1 MAASDK
7 PYRSQSM
14 LDTVFGVTSLLML
27 VSVIAMLVQDYNREY
42 KPEQRVFR
50 DVETAMAQRQAL
62 DSLPSAEEMQK
73 ADAAVAANRETRTSK
88 DSEIK
93 EYRAKARAEM
103 PKLDRA
109 NAAYQ
114 DIKADLESVMSFYNI
129 EVEHNGPKSA
139 EAGKLLTRIVDLES
153 KLEDKQAERDAIQQ
167 AMAENAAKADDL
179 EAPLTKALSKQK
191 QVYDRF
197 DSLVKTSLVKRW
209 GFGDSFRS
217 LPIID
222 GFASPTKIQQITNND
237 IPIDYYFKPVTRFD
251 RCTTCHLGIDR
262 PAYTQDAL
270 TKLCD
275 DPKMNDRLVEAKKIL
290 EDRRKLLEGLP
301 EQSAVADP
309 NSLTVTTLPKDRL
322 TASRVREFAAHPR
335 LDLFVGANSKHPMEK
350 FGCSTC
356 HSGQG
361 SGTSFTWASHV
372 PNNVEDRERWMKDH
386 HWHEV
391 HSGDWDY
398 PMLPSR
404 FVESSCLKCHHQ
416 VTDLVARDGREEAP
430 KLLKGYHL
438 IREFG
443 CFGCHEISGTKGGKA
458 IGPDLHAEPSV
469 PLDEMTTAERV
480 KADSD
485 PDAMPGKLRRVGPSL
500 VRLAEKTYPEWTA
513 KWIRAPRAF
522 RPDTKMPHYFGLANN
537 HPDVLPEDQKKFP
550 DAEIQAITHYLF
562 KLSENQVKEAAKVDQ
577 TPDAVREDERLLT
590 VLETKSPQTDAEKKQ
605 IEDIQRRRRLRK
617 IKPLEDLAKD
627 HKADAGR
634 GQQLFVERGC
644 LACHSHQAT
653 QSVLPSLAEFGPNL
667 SQIKE
672 KLGKK
677 KGDTESAK
685 VWLTQWIMNPQF
697 HHPRSRMPV
706 THLDAGQAADIA
718 EWLLSQPATD
728 LGEEWNNLTVA
739 APEEDTLKNLA
750 KVYLVRLLPKSELTK
765 FMKGEAVSEGIRKD
779 LPADEKYFLDEV
791 TRNSKEA
798 LLSYVG
804 RKAVSRLGCYACHE
818 IPGYENA
825 KPIGVGLNDWGKKD
839 ASRLAFEDVV
849 AYVKEKYTI
858 VASMTDKD
866 GNPVKTEKPAYE
878 QFFFDML
885 DHHGQNRMGYLH
897 QKINEPRSYDW
908 NRIRAWDDRSRMPQ
922 FKFSRMKKNEGESDE
937 DFAARKNKAEADAR
951 EAVMTF
957 ILGLTAESL
966 PAKAVNMPTGDRAA
980 EVRGRQV
987 LDNFNCSGCHLI
999 RPGYFELKP
1008 SEATLK
1014 TLESL
1019 SKRRPE
1025 DHVFPGHRNW
1035 TGVATGAADK
1045 VVIHGLSL
1053 TPTAPSKATVND
1065 EEKGYKVPIRLM
1077 DATRFTEENKSQAD
1091 VFASKTLFVP
1101 SDELTY
1107 PKLPAKVLEDA
1118 NLLFASLRSL
1128 AYGGTFAD
1136 NLTLYLAKKDPN
1148 TYKPETQFKDN
1159 SNARP
1164 AVPPS
1169 LHGQG
1174 ERTQGDWLYQ
1184 FLLNPYPVRKMAV
1197 LRMPRFNLSP
1207 DEARALVDYF
1217 AGVER
1222 LNNPGAGTTYPFE
1235 DIAQQGPAVQEGYF
1249 RQKNAEYIARL
1260 KATKGA
1266 DGKTM
1271 YEQRLQDL
1279 NSTWEQLAKQ
1289 TQSDRDAAK
1298 TKLDAFAAKAKE
1310 AETADVAAK
1319 KKVDDATA
1327 ALGKA
1332 KDDEKKKLEGEL
1344 ADAKK
1349 KAADTKAAV
1358 DFQQRNK
1365 DLWEKEIARL
1375 DASAK
1380 QMSVESQQKAWTEK
1394 DAYLTDAYRLV
1405 MNKQLCMQCHQIGTW
1420 IPNNPI
1426 MGPPLHLAHQRLRP
1440 GWTQKWVAHPER
1452 FLPYQSSMPALFTP
1466 DQNAFAD
1473 VFPGSALDR
1482 VTAARD
1488 VLMAYPEV
1496 AAMPI
1501 NRQWVLPTPPSS
1513 EKEKSE
1519 KSEKK

>member
-1 MAASDK
+1 
-7 PYRSQSM
+7 M

-50 DVETAMAQRQAL
+50 DVETALAQRQAL
-62 DSLPSAEEMQK
+62 DSLPSSDDMAK
-73 ADAAVAANRETRTSK
+73 ADAEVTAAREARKSK
-88 DSEIK
+88 DDEVKS
-93 EYRAKARAEM
+93 YRAKAAAEM

-114 DIKADLESVMSFYNI
+114 DIKADLESITSFYNI
-129 EVEHNGPKSA
+129 EVEHNGTGSA
-139 EAGKLLTRIVDLES
+139 EAGKLKARINELEK

-167 AMAENAAKADDL
+167 VMAENSALADDL

-209 GFGDSFRS
+209 GFGDTVRS
-217 LPIID
+217 MPIID
-222 GFASPTKIQQITNND
+222 GFASPTKIQQITNNE

-270 TKLCD
+270 AKLCE
-275 DPKMNDRLVEAKKIL
+275 DPKMNAKLEEAKKIL
-290 EDRRKLLEGLP
+290 ADRRKLLEGLP
-301 EQSAVADP
+301 EQNAVADP
-309 NSLTVTTLPKDRL
+309 SSLSVTTLPKDRL
-322 TASRVREFAAHPR
+322 TDSRIREFAAHPR

-372 PNNVEDRERWMKDH
+372 PNNVKDRERWMKDH

-430 KLLKGYHL
+430 KLLKGYNL

-443 CFGCHEISGTKGGKA
+443 CFGCHEISGTKGARQSVRPSRRTRHPGRRDDADRTGEGGKRS
-458 IGPDLHAEPSV
+458 GH
-469 PLDEMTTAERV
+469 
-480 KADSD
+480 
-485 PDAMPGKLRRVGPSL
+485 DAGQLRRVGPSL
-500 VRLAEKTYPEWTA
+500 VRLAEKTNPEWTA
-513 KWIRAPRAF
+513 KWIREPRAF
-522 RPDTKMPHYFGLANN
+522 RPDTKMPHYFGLSNN
-537 HPDVLPEDQKKFP
+537 DPSLLPEDQKKFP

-562 KLSENQVKEAAKVDQ
+562 KLSDNQVKEAGKVDAS
-577 TPDAVREDERLLT
+577 PEAVRKDQERLT
-590 VLETKSPQTDAEKKQ
+590 ALEAKSPLSDAEKKEVSE
-605 IEDIQRRRRLRK
+605 IARRRQLRK
-617 IKPLEDLAKD
+617 IKPLENLAKD
-627 HKADAGR
+627 HKADAAR
-634 GQQLFVERGC
+634 GQTLFVERGC

-653 QSVLPSLAEFGPNL
+653 QNVLPSLADFGPNL

-672 KLGKK
+672 KLGSK
-677 KGDTESAK
+677 KGDTESAR

-697 HHPRSRMPV
+697 HHARSRMPV
-706 THLDAGQAADIA
+706 THLEPGQAADIA

-728 LGEEWNNLTVA
+728 LGDEWTNLKVADAEE
-739 APEEDTLKNLA
+739 ETLKNLA

-765 FMKGEAVSEGIRKD
+765 FMEGKPVSDGIRKD
-779 LPADEKYFLDEV
+779 LPADEKAFLEDV
-791 TRNSKEA
+791 TKNSKEA
-798 LLSYVG
+798 LLGYVG

-818 IPGYENA
+818 IPGYDTA
-825 KPIGVGLNDWGKKD
+825 KPIGVQLNDWGKKD

-849 AYVKEKYTI
+849 AFVREKYT
-858 VASMTDKD
+858 VVDSMTDKD
-866 GNPVKTEKPAYE
+866 GNPVKTEKPAVE
-878 QFFFDML
+878 KFFADML

-908 NRIRAWDDRSRMPQ
+908 NRLRAWDDRSRMPQ
-922 FKFSRMKKNEGESDE
+922 FKFSRLKKNQGESDE

-957 ILGLTAESL
+957 ILGLTAENL
-966 PAKAVNMPTGDRAA
+966 PAKAVNTPTGDRAA

-1008 SEATLK
+1008 SDATMK

-1035 TGVATGAADK
+1035 TGTATGSPEK
-1045 VVIHGLSL
+1045 IVIHGLTL
-1053 TPTAPSKATVND
+1053 TPTAPAKAEVD
-1065 EEKGYKVPIRLM
+1065 GEEKGYKVPIRLM
-1077 DATRFTEENKSQAD
+1077 DATRFTENKSQAD

-1101 SDELTY
+1101 ADELTY
-1107 PKLPAKVLEDA
+1107 PKLPASTLEDA
-1118 NLLFASLRSL
+1118 NALFAKLRSL

-1174 ERTQGDWLYQ
+1174 ERTQGRWLND
-1184 FLLNPYPVRKMAV
+1184 FLLNPYPVRKMSV
-1197 LRMPRFNLSP
+1197 LRMPKFNLSP
-1207 DEARALVDYF
+1207 EEARALVDYF

-1222 LNNPGAGTTYPFE
+1222 LNNPGGGMAYPFE

-1260 KATKGA
+1260 KATKAA
-1266 DGKTM
+1266 DGKTTL
-1271 YEQRLQDL
+1271 YDQRVSELGASWDQI
-1279 NSTWEQLAKQ
+1279 AKQ
-1289 TQSDRDAAK
+1289 TEADKTAAK
-1298 TKLDAFAAKAKE
+1298 SKLEAFLAKAKE
-1310 AETADVAAK
+1310 AETAESTAK

-1327 ALGKA
+1327 ALAKA

-1349 KAADTKAAV
+1349 KAAEAKTTV
-1358 DFQQRNK
+1358 DSEQRNK
-1365 DLWEKEIARL
+1365 DFWEREVARL
-1375 DASAK
+1375 ETASK
-1380 QMSVESQQKAWTEK
+1380 QYSVDSQQKAWADK

-1405 MNKQLCMQCHQIGTW
+1405 MNKQLCMQCHQIGNW
-1420 IPNNPI
+1420 VPVNPI
-1426 MGPPLHLAHQRLRP
+1426 MGPPLNIAHQRLRP
-1440 GWTQKWVAHPER
+1440 GWTQKWIAHPER

-1466 DQNAFAD
+1466 DQNAFGD
-1473 VFPGSALDR
+1473 VFVGSALDR

-1501 NRQWVLPTPPSS
+1501 NRQWVLPTPSG
-1513 EKEKSE
+1513 
-1519 KSEKK
+1519 EKK

>member
-7 PYRSQSM
+7 PYRNQSI

-27 VSVIAMLVQDYNREY
+27 VSVIAMMVQDYNREY

-62 DSLPSAEEMQK
+62 DALPSAAEIEKSDEDVK
-73 ADAAVAANRETRTSK
+73 AARAQRSTDDSK
-88 DSEIK
+88 IQEF
-93 EYRAKARAEM
+93 RAKAQAEM

-114 DIKADLESVMSFYNI
+114 DIKADLESITSFYNI
-129 EVEHNGPKSA
+129 EVEKSGPASP
-139 EAGKLLTRIVDLES
+139 EARNLLTRIGDLEK
-153 KLEDKQAERDAIQQ
+153 KLEDKQAERDAIQLS
-167 AMAENAAKADDL
+167 MAESSTQADAL
-179 EAPLTKALSKQK
+179 ESDLTKKLSRQK

-209 GFGDSFRS
+209 GFGDTVRA
-217 LPIID
+217 LPILD

-262 PAYTQDAL
+262 PTYTPEAL
-270 TKLCD
+270 AKLCE
-275 DPKMNDRLVEAKKIL
+275 DPKMNEKLEEARKIL
-290 EDRRKLLEGLP
+290 TARRELLKGLP
-301 EQSAVADP
+301 DEKNVADP
-309 NSLTVTTLPKDRL
+309 NSLTVTTLPDSRL
-322 TASRVREFAAHPR
+322 TPSRIREFAAHPR

-372 PNNVEDRERWMKDH
+372 PNNVKDRERWMKDN

-416 VTDLVARDGREEAP
+416 VTDLIARDGREEAP
-430 KLLKGYHL
+430 KLLKGYNL

-458 IGPDLHAEPSV
+458 VGPDLRAEPSIPV
-469 PLDEMTTAERV
+469 DEMSPAERL
-480 KADSD
+480 KADTD
-485 PDAMPGKLRRVGPSL
+485 PDATPGKLRRVGPSL
-500 VRLAEKTYPEWTA
+500 VRLAEKTNPEWTM

-522 RPDTKMPHYFGLANN
+522 RPDTKMPHYFDLSNN

-562 KLSENQVKEAAKVDQ
+562 KLSTNQVKEAGKIDQ
-577 TPDAVREDERLLT
+577 SPEAVRADQDRLT
-590 VLETKSPQTDAEKKQ
+590 ALEAKSPQTEAEKKEVEQ
-605 IEDIQRRRRLRK
+605 IARRRQLRK
-617 IKPLEDLAKD
+617 IKPLENLAKD
-627 HKADAGR
+627 HKVDLGR

-667 SQIKE
+667 SQIAE
-672 KLGKK
+672 KLGQK
-677 KGDTESAK
+677 KGDKESAR

-728 LGEEWNNLTVA
+728 LGEEWNKLTVA
-739 APEEDTLKNLA
+739 APENETLKNLA

-765 FMKGEAVSEGIRKD
+765 FMNGEAVSEGIRKD
-779 LPADEKYFLDEV
+779 LPADEKNMLEEV
-791 TRNSKEA
+791 TKDSKEA

-818 IPGYENA
+818 IPGYDTA
-825 KPIGVGLNDWGKKD
+825 KPIGVALNDWGKKD

-849 AYVKEKYTI
+849 AYVKQKYD
-858 VASMTDKD
+858 VVDSMTDKD

-878 QFFFDML
+878 KFFFDML
-885 DHHGQNRMGYLH
+885 DHHNQNRMGYLH

-922 FKFSRMKKNEGESDE
+922 FKFSRMKKNQGESDE

-966 PAKAVNMPTGDRAA
+966 PAKAVNSPTGDRAA

-1008 SEATLK
+1008 SSDTLDK
-1014 TLESL
+1014 LTKLTGR
-1019 SKRRPE
+1019 KPE

-1035 TGVATGAADK
+1035 TGTSTGSPEK
-1045 VVIHGLSL
+1045 VVFHGLVY
-1053 TPTAPSKATVND
+1053 TPTSPSKAEID
-1065 EEKGYKVPIRLM
+1065 GEERGYKVPIRLM
-1077 DATRFTEENKSQAD
+1077 DAARFTEPNKSQGD
-1091 VFASKTLFVP
+1091 IFASKTLFVP
-1101 SDELTY
+1101 ADELTY
-1107 PKLPAKVLEDA
+1107 PKLPAATLQDA
-1118 NLLFASLRSL
+1118 NVLFAKLRSL

-1148 TYKPETQFKDN
+1148 TYKPEGQFKDN

-1164 AVPPS
+1164 AAPPS

-1207 DEARALVDYF
+1207 EEARALVDYF

-1222 LNNPGAGTTYPFE
+1222 LNNPGAGMTYPFE
-1235 DIAQQGPAVQEGYF
+1235 DIAQQGPAIQEGYF

-1260 KATKGA
+1260 KATKSA
-1266 DGKTM
+1266 DGKTL
-1271 YEQRLQDL
+1271 YEQRMQEM
-1279 NSTWEQLAKQ
+1279 NSNWEQIAKQ
-1289 TQSDRDAAK
+1289 TEAEKTAAK
-1298 TKLDAFAAKAKE
+1298 SKFDVFASKAKE
-1310 AETADVAAK
+1310 AETAETAAK

-1332 KDDEKKKLEGEL
+1332 KDEEKKKLEGEL

-1349 KAADTKAAV
+1349 KAAETKSAS
-1358 DFQQRNK
+1358 DFEQRNR
-1365 DLWEKEIARL
+1365 DLWEKEVARL
-1375 DASAK
+1375 DAAAK
-1380 QMSVESQQKAWTEK
+1380 QLSVDSQQKSWSEK

-1426 MGPPLHLAHQRLRP
+1426 MGPPLHIAHQRLRP
-1440 GWTQKWVAHPER
+1440 GWTQKWIAHPER

-1513 EKEKSE
+1513 EK
-1519 KSEKK
+1519 SEKK